1 MSGVLHHRLELAQ
14 AKEGDA
20 EGAHQSSSSD
30 IIAKEVDSFSF
41 VHPPKCGT
49 SMIALLRN
57 YLPSC
62 KVKVRPSEERS
73 EELATAS
80 LGTKTVYVRTFVQD
94 ASLRNL
100 RNYSHPLS

>member
-1 MSGVLHHRLELAQ
+1 MSGVLHHRLALAQ

-20 EGAHQSSSSD
+20 EGAHQASSSD

-41 VHPPKCGT
+41 VHPTKCGT

-62 KVKVRPSEERS
+62 KVKVRPS